1 MAWLVDDLT
10 GAMFGPWGLAAAVG
24 AGVAFAAG
32 KRLAPTVA
40 GATSGAVAGV
50 SAGAASARDRVRGG
64 VAGGLTD
71 VRDWWSD
78 LYAEAHAEWEQG
90 RATPMA
96 TARAAGAVAAKP
108 ARTRRAPVRSRA
120 DVAAKPARGPK
131 VRGSNGRYIKMHA
144 E

>member
-10 GAMFGPWGLAAAVG
+10 GAVFGPWGLAAAVG

-32 KRLAPTVA
+32 KRLAPTV
-40 GATSGAVAGV
+40 
-50 SAGAASARDRVRGG
+50 AGAASARDRVRGG

-108 ARTRRAPVRSRA
+108 ARTRRAAVRSRA

-131 VRGSNGRYIKMHA
+131 VRGSNGRYIKTHA

>member
-10 GAMFGPWGLAAAVG
+10 GAVFGPWGLAAAVG

-40 GATSGAVAGV
+40 GA
-50 SAGAASARDRVRGG
+50 ASARDRVRDG
-64 VAGGLTD
+64 VTGGLTD

-90 RATPMA
+90 RAT
-96 TARAAGAVAAKP
+96 ARAAGAVAAKP
-108 ARTRRAPVRSRA
+108 ARTRRAAVTSPA
-120 DVAAKPARGPK
+120 DVAAQPARGPK
-131 VRGSNGRYIKMHA
+131 VRGSNGRYVKAHA